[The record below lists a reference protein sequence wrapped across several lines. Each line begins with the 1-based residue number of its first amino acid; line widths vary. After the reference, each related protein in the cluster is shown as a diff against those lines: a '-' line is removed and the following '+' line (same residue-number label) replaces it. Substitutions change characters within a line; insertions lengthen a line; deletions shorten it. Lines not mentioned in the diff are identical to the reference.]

1 MQDAR
6 FSCFV
11 NIVLD
16 RMKRI
21 VIINGPNLDRLG
33 LREPDIYGDQTL
45 TDLENLLVEEAEA
58 LGVQVQFYQN
68 NHEGFIID
76 EIGEYADSEVFG
88 LIINPGALT
97 HTSLALRDAIAGSD
111 LPVVEV
117 HISNIYRR
125 EEIRQ
130 HSMTAPACIGV
141 ISGLGF
147 DGYVAALRYLAAL
160 D

>member
-1 MQDAR
+1 
-6 FSCFV
+6 
-11 NIVLD
+11 
-16 RMKRI
+16 MKRI

-33 LREPDIYGDQTL
+33 QREPGIYGDQTL
-45 TDLENLLVEEAEA
+45 TDLENLLVEEADKLDVE
-58 LGVQVQFYQN
+58 VQFYQS

-76 EIGEYADSEVFG
+76 EINNEYADGEVFG

-97 HTSLALRDAIAGSD
+97 HTSLALRDALAGCD
-111 LPVVEV
+111 LPVIEV
-117 HISNIYRR
+117 HISNIYKR

-130 HSMTAPACIGV
+130 HSMTAEVCLGV

-147 DGYVAALRYLAAL
+147 DGYVAALRHLAKL

>member
-1 MQDAR
+1 
-6 FSCFV
+6 
-11 NIVLD
+11 
-16 RMKRI
+16 MKRI

-33 LREPDIYGDQTL
+33 IREPDIYGDQTL
-45 TDLENLLVEEAEA
+45 TDLENLLSEEAES
-58 LGVQVQFYQN
+58 LGVQVQFYQS

-76 EIGEYADSEVFG
+76 EIGEYSNSGVFG
-88 LIINPGALT
+88 FILNPGALT

-111 LPVVEV
+111 LPAIEV

-125 EEIRQ
+125 EDIRQ
-130 HSMTAPACIGV
+130 LSLTAPACIGV

-147 DGYVAALRYLAAL
+147 DGYVAALRYLANL

>member
-1 MQDAR
+1 
-6 FSCFV
+6 
-11 NIVLD
+11 
-16 RMKRI
+16 MKRI

-33 LREPDIYGDQTL
+33 IREPDIYGDQTL
-45 TDLENLLVEEAEA
+45 TDLENLLTEEAES
-58 LGVQVQFYQN
+58 LGVQVQFYQS

-76 EIGEYADSEVFG
+76 EIGEYSDSEVFG
-88 LIINPGALT
+88 LILNPGALT

-111 LPVVEV
+111 LPAIEV

-125 EEIRQ
+125 EDIRQ
-130 HSMTAPACIGV
+130 HSLTAPACIGV

-147 DGYVAALRYLAAL
+147 DGYVAALSHLANL

>member
-1 MQDAR
+1 
-6 FSCFV
+6 
-11 NIVLD
+11 
-16 RMKRI
+16 MKRI

-33 LREPDIYGDQTL
+33 LREPEIYGNQTL
-45 TDLENLLVEEAEA
+45 TDLENLLTEEAES
-58 LGVQVQFYQN
+58 LGIEVKFYQS
-68 NHEGFIID
+68 NHEGFLID

-88 LIINPGALT
+88 LIMNPGALT

-111 LPVVEV
+111 LPVIEV
-117 HISNIYRR
+117 HISNIYKR
-125 EEIRQ
+125 ETIRQ

-147 DGYVAALRYLAAL
+147 DGYVAALRHLANL

>member
-1 MQDAR
+1 
-6 FSCFV
+6 
-11 NIVLD
+11 
-16 RMKRI
+16 MKRI

-33 LREPDIYGDQTL
+33 IREPDIYGDQTL
-45 TDLENLLVEEAEA
+45 TDLENLLTEEAES
-58 LGVQVQFYQN
+58 LGVQVQFYQS

-76 EIGEYADSEVFG
+76 EIGEYSDSEVFG
-88 LIINPGALT
+88 LMLNPGALT

-111 LPVVEV
+111 LPAIEV

-125 EEIRQ
+125 EDIRQ
-130 HSMTAPACIGV
+130 HSLTAPACIGV

-147 DGYVAALRYLAAL
+147 DGYVAALRHLANL

>member
-1 MQDAR
+1 
-6 FSCFV
+6 
-11 NIVLD
+11 
-16 RMKRI
+16 MKRI

-33 LREPDIYGDQTL
+33 KREPDIYGDQTL
-45 TDLENLLVEEAEA
+45 TDLENLITEEAA
-58 LGVQVQFYQN
+58 DLGVEVIFYQS

-76 EIGEYADSEVFG
+76 KIGEYADSEVFG

-111 LPVVEV
+111 LPTVEV
-117 HISNIYRR
+117 HISNIYKR
-125 EEIRQ
+125 EEVRQ
-130 HSMTAPACIGV
+130 HSMTADACIGV

-147 DGYVAALRYLAAL
+147 DGYVAALHHLTKL

>member
-1 MQDAR
+1 
-6 FSCFV
+6 
-11 NIVLD
+11 
-16 RMKRI
+16 MKRI

-33 LREPDIYGDQTL
+33 QREPGIYGDQTL
-45 TDLENLLVEEAEA
+45 TDLENLLVEEAASLDVE
-58 LGVQVQFYQN
+58 VQFYQS

-76 EIGEYADSEVFG
+76 EINNEYADGEVFG

-97 HTSLALRDAIAGSD
+97 HTSLALRDALAGCD
-111 LPVVEV
+111 LPIIEV
-117 HISNIYRR
+117 HISNIYKR

-130 HSMTAPACIGV
+130 HSMTAEVCLGV

-147 DGYVAALRYLAAL
+147 DGYVAALRHLAKL

>member
-1 MQDAR
+1 
-6 FSCFV
+6 
-11 NIVLD
+11 
-16 RMKRI
+16 MKRI

-45 TDLENLLVEEAEA
+45 TDLENLLTEEAES
-58 LGVQVQFYQN
+58 LGVQVQFYQS

-76 EIGEYADSEVFG
+76 EIGEYVDSEVFG

-111 LPVVEV
+111 LPVIEV
-117 HISNIYRR
+117 HISNIYQR

-130 HSMTAPACIGV
+130 HSMTAEACIGV

-147 DGYVAALRYLAAL
+147 ESYVAALQHLAKL

>member
-1 MQDAR
+1 
-6 FSCFV
+6 
-11 NIVLD
+11 
-16 RMKRI
+16 MKRI

-33 LREPDIYGDQTL
+33 IREPDIYGDQTL
-45 TDLENLLVEEAEA
+45 TDLENLLTKEAED
-58 LGVQVQFYQN
+58 LGVQVQFYQS

-97 HTSLALRDAIAGSD
+97 HTSLALHDALAGCD
-111 LPVVEV
+111 LPTIEV

-125 EEIRQ
+125 EEIRR
-130 HSMTAPACIGV
+130 HSLTAPACIGV

-147 DGYVAALRYLAAL
+147 DGYVAALRHLSNL

>member
-1 MQDAR
+1 
-6 FSCFV
+6 
-11 NIVLD
+11 
-16 RMKRI
+16 MKRI

-33 LREPDIYGDQTL
+33 KREPSIYGDQTL
-45 TDLENLLVEEAEA
+45 TDLENLLTEAA
-58 LGVQVQFYQN
+58 ADLGVEVQFYQS

-76 EIGEYADSEVFG
+76 EIGEFTDSEVFG

-97 HTSLALRDAIAGSD
+97 HTSLALRDALAGSD

-117 HISNIYRR
+117 HISNIYKR

-130 HSMTAPACIGV
+130 HSMTANACIGV

-147 DGYVAALRYLAAL
+147 DGYVAALQHLAKL

>member
-1 MQDAR
+1 
-6 FSCFV
+6 
-11 NIVLD
+11 
-16 RMKRI
+16 MKRI

-33 LREPDIYGDQTL
+33 IREPDIYGDQTL
-45 TDLENLLVEEAEA
+45 TDLENLLSEEAES
-58 LGVQVQFYQN
+58 LGVQVQFYQS

-76 EIGEYADSEVFG
+76 EIGEYSDSEVFG
-88 LIINPGALT
+88 LILNPGALT

-111 LPVVEV
+111 LPAIEV

-125 EEIRQ
+125 EDIRQ
-130 HSMTAPACIGV
+130 HSLTAPACIGV

-147 DGYVAALRYLAAL
+147 GSYVAALRHLANL